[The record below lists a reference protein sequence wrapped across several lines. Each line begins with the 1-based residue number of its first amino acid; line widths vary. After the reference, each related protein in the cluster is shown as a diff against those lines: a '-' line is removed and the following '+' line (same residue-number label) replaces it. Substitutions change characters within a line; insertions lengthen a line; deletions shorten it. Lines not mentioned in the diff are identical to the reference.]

1 MKLIC
6 KSSRSCKLDS
16 ATTTRR
22 NHHSWVA
29 LTRMEVHREQTGSPP
44 GTDRKSSGHRQEV
57 HRAQTGSLWGTDRKS
72 TGHRQEVLR
81 AQTGSQQRT
90 DRKSSGHRQE
100 GHMAQAGRSNSLLPP
115 STCSPPLA
123 HLPPS
128 LTEPRVVFMI
138 PAPGSQSRLNTGV
151 DDPMENQNDSGGAGS
166 S

>member
-6 KSSRSCKLDS
+6 KSWRSCKLDS

-29 LTRMEVHREQTGSPP
+29 LTRMEVHREQTGSPQGTDRKSAGHRQEVSGTDRKSVGHRQEVLGAQTGSPP

-57 HRAQTGSLWGTDRKS
+57 HT
-72 TGHRQEVLR
+72 
-81 AQTGSQQRT
+81 
-90 DRKSSGHRQE
+90 
-100 GHMAQAGRSNSLLPP
+100 AQAGRSNSLLPP

-128 LTEPRVVFMI
+128 LTEPHVVFTI

-151 DDPMENQNDSGGAGS
+151 NDPMENQNDSGGAGS